1 MIYLLH
7 ESGGKSYLVSI
18 GGITVR
24 RFTNDR
30 LLRKL
35 SGKGL
40 LYRYGRISSTCDPHS
55 LVDIGASGKRI
66 SYGTAKTGS
75 CASEGFYFCGMI
87 VSLVLEIE
95 KPILLPSVDINGN
108 DYRAG
113 VDLLRFLL
121 IVEEALLLQ
130 YLRGYG
136 RDVHET
142 DIFPVTSL
150 V

>member
-1 MIYLLH
+1 
-7 ESGGKSYLVSI
+7 
-18 GGITVR
+18 
-24 RFTNDR
+24 
-30 LLRKL
+30 
-35 SGKGL
+35 
-40 LYRYGRISSTCDPHS
+40 
-55 LVDIGASGKRI
+55 
-66 SYGTAKTGS
+66 
-75 CASEGFYFCGMI
+75 MI

-95 KPILLPSVDINGN
+95 KPILLPSVDINGD